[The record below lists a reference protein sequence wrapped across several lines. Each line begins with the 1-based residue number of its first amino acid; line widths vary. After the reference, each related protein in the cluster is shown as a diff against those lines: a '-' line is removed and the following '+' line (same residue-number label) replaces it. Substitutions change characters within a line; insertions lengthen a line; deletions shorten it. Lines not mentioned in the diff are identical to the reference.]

1 MALPNTTEAAEM
13 IQIRDLVV
21 AELRSRGLSVLTVP
35 RLISVLS
42 KPRTGLMPAADQKML
57 L

>member
-1 MALPNTTEAAEM
+1 M

-35 RLISVLS
+35 DDLS
-42 KPRTGLMPAADQKML
+42 AEQNPELD
-57 L
+57 